1 MREPSNEFI
10 SFPMFCSVILCVC
23 VCVCVCDGVCGGCV
37 CLCVC
42 LCVWGG
48 GGVRVCGRACKRMGS
63 YKGERQELTN
73 SSKRSN
79 R

>member
-23 VCVCVCDGVCGGCV
+23 
-37 CLCVC
+37 LCVC
-42 LCVWGG
+42 GCMGVC
-48 GGVRVCGRACKRMGS
+48 VRVIVGGHVKGWGS

-73 SSKRSN
+73 SSKSSN